1 MPEALEEAFAANETL
16 ALFRAEQ
23 ALLAQQDKLAQYPQ
37 VNLSA
42 EPGRIKEGVFLGPVA
57 RLNLALPLKEG
68 LTLEGALSGALTEE
82 GVDVQPVGTL
92 TLKYDFL
99 APPKIT
105 SHSLEP
111 DDKLRAEQNDLVL
124 QIFELF
130 VSLRAKLEEELL
142 SQERLALFELQLE
155 AAKLIADY
163 DEKDLTKAYVKEK
176 ESLRILTAEISQLQ
190 MDLTD
195 LLGST
200 NSIYAQF

>member
-1 MPEALEEAFAANETL
+1 MGMAGVKEMLTSKERILQVLVLSLILLIITVQPARGAEVILLTLPEALEEAFAANETL

-130 VSLRAKLEEELL
+130 VSLRAKLEEEL
-142 SQERLALFELQLE
+142 
-155 AAKLIADY
+155 
-163 DEKDLTKAYVKEK
+163 
-176 ESLRILTAEISQLQ
+176 
-190 MDLTD
+190 
-195 LLGST
+195 
-200 NSIYAQF
+200 